1 MQGDVKK
8 VERRLPCLLD
18 LLQPEGR
25 EHKRDSEMEFCVSCV
40 AAEPIYQECKK
51 WDENRQ
57 EDHGYKAMVA
67 HPEENRTSEW
77 KDHGTHRPLDHTM
90 DTLANLRNIIQHAGD
105 TKEQPITS
113 TLCKAS
119 PIRRSF
125 MENVTRTA
133 TYP

>member
-67 HPEENRTSEW
+67 ENREDKRVEGPWNPPTIGPH
-77 KDHGTHRPLDHTM
+77 HGHISKPPEHHPT
-90 DTLANLRNIIQHAGD
+90 
-105 TKEQPITS
+105 
-113 TLCKAS
+113 C
-119 PIRRSF
+119 RRH
-125 MENVTRTA
+125 EGA
-133 TYP
+133 ADY